1 MENSK
6 PSAEMKCSQENLLSK
21 NKRYFTDLYFD
32 NIFYSK
38 YDLERKIKIPKK
50 LTPMLAED
58 IGFHI
63 GDGCMIKYRRKDT
76 GAMRYQ
82 FVYSGNSIKDLDYFQ
97 NKLLLRKK
105 ELYNLDIR
113 IKIHSTENSTYA
125 SFYSQALYDFF
136 IAIGVT
142 SGKKTNIA
150 VPQIIKESSSNI
162 KAAFI
167 RGLAAADFCVC
178 VKNRYNGIYPTI
190 KFDSASKILCKDV
203 CKILNEFEIPFTTYK
218 DCRIDKRFKHP
229 TTAYCLDVN
238 GRKRL
243 KLWMQ
248 RIGFSDKRNILS
260 VLKFFGPGEI

>member
-1 MENSK
+1 MKNSK
-6 PSAEMKCSQENLLSK
+6 TSVKMEFSPKNLLGK
-21 NKRYFTDLYFD
+21 NKRYFTDFNYD

-38 YDLERKIKIPKK
+38 YDLERRIKIPKK

-82 FVYSGNSIKDLDYFQ
+82 FVYSGNSKKDLDYFK
-97 NKLLLRKK
+97 NKLLPRKK
-105 ELYNLDIR
+105 ELYNLDIK

-136 IAIGVT
+136 TGIGVP
-142 SGKKTNIA
+142 SGKKTNVA
-150 VPQIIKESSSNI
+150 VPQIIKEKSRNI

-178 VKNRYNGIYPTI
+178 VK
-190 KFDSASKILCKDV
+190 K
-203 CKILNEFEIPFTTYK
+203 
-218 DCRIDKRFKHP
+218 
-229 TTAYCLDVN
+229 
-238 GRKRL
+238 
-243 KLWMQ
+243 
-248 RIGFSDKRNILS
+248 
-260 VLKFFGPGEI
+260 